1 MQPFVS
7 QQKEGLISMARVS
20 KSSVSSWGTI
30 NIPRIVVTGVGTI
43 NPLGLNVKEFWKGL
57 VAGKSAI
64 GPITRFDS
72 SNFRVK
78 VDAEVHGFDA
88 TKYMDLKAIDRT
100 SRTIQF
106 AIAAAKEA
114 IQSAGLDMTQEN
126 PERVGVI
133 IATMTEQGYVVWG
146 WELYQKSG
154 PRRADPLFI
163 TKSTASAASMHVGMM
178 MGAKGPNSAVNSLCA
193 SGADAIGTAMNFIR
207 LGYADVMI
215 AGGSDASLEP
225 VGMAGIDILG
235 ALSHETDPSKACR
248 PFDLNRNGFV
258 YAEGTGL
265 VVLESYEHARRRG
278 ASILAEIA
286 GAGWSFDAHDATA
299 PAPESEAYAMRTALQ
314 NARAKIEEVDYI
326 NAHGTSTKMNDA
338 CETKAIKMVFGE
350 HAYKIPISSTKS
362 MIGHSITAAGAIETV
377 ASILIMNKG
386 VIHPTINYETPD
398 PECDLDYV
406 PNVARPAQVNVCL
419 KNSFGLGGENCCLV
433 LKRFNE

>member
-1 MQPFVS
+1 
-7 QQKEGLISMARVS
+7 MARVP
-20 KSSVSSWGTI
+20 KKPMESWGTI
-30 NIPRIVVTGVGTI
+30 NIPRVVVTGIGTI
-43 NPLGLNVKEFWKGL
+43 NPLGLSVQEFWEGL

-64 GPITRFDS
+64 GPITHFDP

-146 WELYQKSG
+146 WELYQKMG

-163 TKSTASAASMHVGMM
+163 TKSTASAASMQVGMM
-178 MGAKGPNSAVNSLCA
+178 LGAQGPNSAVNSLCA

-235 ALSHETDPSKACR
+235 ALSHEPDPSKACR
-248 PFDLNRNGFV
+248 PFDLNRSGFV

-278 ASILAEIA
+278 ASILAEMA

-299 PAPESEAYAMRTALQ
+299 PAPELEAYAMRTALQ
-314 NARAKIEEVDYI
+314 IARVEIEEVDYI

-377 ASILIMNKG
+377 AAILIMNKG
-386 VIHPTINYETPD
+386 IIHPTINYETPD
-398 PECDLDYV
+398 PDCDLDYV

-433 LKRFNE
+433 LKRVKG

>member
-1 MQPFVS
+1 V
-7 QQKEGLISMARVS
+7 ARVPKNS
-20 KSSVSSWGTI
+20 MNFWGTI
-30 NIPRIVVTGVGTI
+30 NIPRVVVTGVGTI
-43 NPLGLNVKEFWKGL
+43 NPLGLSAKDFWEGL

-64 GPITRFDS
+64 GLITHFDA

-78 VDAEVHGFDA
+78 VDAEVNGFDA

-114 IQSAGLDMTQEN
+114 IQSAALDMTQEN

-133 IATMTEQGYVVWG
+133 ISTMTEQGYVVWG
-146 WELYQKSG
+146 WELYQKMG

-163 TKSTASAASMHVGMM
+163 TKSTASAASMQVGMM
-178 MGAKGPNSAVNSLCA
+178 LGAKGPNSAVNSLCA
-193 SGADAIGTAMNFIR
+193 SGADAIGTALNFIR

-225 VGMAGIDILG
+225 VGMAGLDILG

-265 VVLESYEHARRRG
+265 VVLESYEHARKRG
-278 ASILAEIA
+278 APVLAEIA

-299 PAPESEAYAMRTALQ
+299 PAPEAEAYAMRTALQ

-326 NAHGTSTKMNDA
+326 NAHGTSTKLNDA

-386 VIHPTINYETPD
+386 IIHPTINYETPD

-433 LKRFNE
+433 LKRLTG

>member
-1 MQPFVS
+1 MVRVP
-7 QQKEGLISMARVS
+7 KNSMN
-20 KSSVSSWGTI
+20 SWGTI
-30 NIPRIVVTGVGTI
+30 NIPRVVVTGMGTI
-43 NPLGLNVKEFWKGL
+43 NPLGLSVKEFWEGL

-64 GPITRFDS
+64 GPITHFDS

-78 VDAEVHGFDA
+78 VDAEVHGFNA

-106 AIAAAKEA
+106 AIAASKEA
-114 IQSAGLDMTQEN
+114 IQSAALDMTREN
-126 PERVGVI
+126 PERVGVT

-178 MGAKGPNSAVNSLCA
+178 LGAKGPNSAVNSLCA

-235 ALSHETDPSKACR
+235 ALSHEPDPSKACR

-258 YAEGTGL
+258 YAEGAGL
-265 VVLESYEHARRRG
+265 VVLESYEHARKRG

-314 NARAKIEEVDYI
+314 NAGAKIEKVDYI

-377 ASILIMNKG
+377 AAILIMNKG
-386 VIHPTINYETPD
+386 IIHPTINYETPD

-433 LKRFNE
+433 LKRLKR

>member
-1 MQPFVS
+1 MNT
-7 QQKEGLISMARVS
+7 ARVPKNS
-20 KSSVSSWGTI
+20 ANSWGTI
-30 NIPRIVVTGVGTI
+30 NIPRVVVTGLGTI
-43 NPLGLNVKEFWKGL
+43 NPLGLSVKEFWKGL

-64 GPITRFDS
+64 GPITRFDP

-163 TKSTASAASMHVGMM
+163 TKSTASAASMQVGMM
-178 MGAKGPNSAVNSLCA
+178 LGAKGPNSAVNSLCA

-235 ALSHETDPSKACR
+235 ALSHEPDPSKACR

-258 YAEGTGL
+258 YAESAGL

-278 ASILAEIA
+278 APILAEIA

-299 PAPESEAYAMRTALQ
+299 PAPESEAYAMRTALH
-314 NARAKIEEVDYI
+314 NARVKIEEVDYI

-338 CETKAIKMVFGE
+338 CETTAIKMVFGE
-350 HAYKIPISSTKS
+350 YAYKIPISSTKS
-362 MIGHSITAAGAIETV
+362 MIGHSITAAGAVETV
-377 ASILIMNKG
+377 AAILIMNKG
-386 VIHPTINYETPD
+386 IIHPTINYETPD

-433 LKRFNE
+433 LKRLKG

>member
-1 MQPFVS
+1 MNATRDT
-7 QQKEGLISMARVS
+7 KN
-20 KSSVSSWGTI
+20 SVNFQGTI
-30 NIPRIVVTGVGTI
+30 NIPRVVVTGLGTI
-43 NPLGLNVKEFWKGL
+43 NPLGLSVNDFWEGL

-64 GPITRFDS
+64 GTITRFDAS
-72 SNFRVK
+72 KFRVK
-78 VDAEVHGFDA
+78 VDAEVHGFEA
-88 TKYMDLKAIDRT
+88 TDYMEPKAIDRT

-106 AIAAAKEA
+106 AVAAAKEA
-114 IQSAGLDMTQEN
+114 IQSAALDMTREN
-126 PERVGVI
+126 PERVGVTI
-133 IATMTEQGYVVWG
+133 STMTEQGYVVWG

-163 TKSTASAASMHVGMM
+163 TKSTASAASLHVGMM
-178 MGAKGPNSAVNSLCA
+178 LGAKGPNNAVNSLCA
-193 SGADAIGTAMNFIR
+193 SGADSIGTATNFIR

-258 YAEGTGL
+258 YAEGVGL
-265 VVLESYEHARRRG
+265 VVLESYEHAQKRG
-278 ASILAEIA
+278 APILAEIA

-299 PAPESEAYAMRTALQ
+299 PAPESEACAMRTALQ
-314 NARAKIEEVDYI
+314 NAGAKIEDVNYI
-326 NAHGTSTKMNDA
+326 NAHGTSTKLNDA
-338 CETKAIKMVFGE
+338 CETKAIKMVFGD

-377 ASILIMNKG
+377 ASVLMINKG
-386 VIHPTINYETPD
+386 IIHPTINYETPD

-406 PNVARPAQVNVCL
+406 PNMARPAQVNVCL
-419 KNSFGLGGENCCLV
+419 MNSFGLGGENCCLV
-433 LKRFNE
+433 LKRISE

>member
-1 MQPFVS
+1 MS
-7 QQKEGLISMARVS
+7 TTRVPES
-20 KSSVSSWGTI
+20 AINSWGPI
-30 NIPRIVVTGVGTI
+30 NIPKVVVTGMGTI
-43 NPLGLNVKEFWKGL
+43 NPLGLSVEAFWDGL
-57 VAGKSAI
+57 TAGKSAI

-72 SNFRVK
+72 SKFRVK
-78 VDAEVHGFDA
+78 VDAEVRDFDP
-88 TKYMDLKAIDRT
+88 TKYMDLKVVDRT

-114 IQSAGLDMTQEN
+114 IQSAALDMSREN

-146 WELYQKSG
+146 WELFQKSG
-154 PRRADPLFI
+154 PRGARVDPLFI
-163 TKSTASAASMHVGMM
+163 TKSSASAASMQVGMM
-178 MGAKGPNSAVNSLCA
+178 LGAKGPNSAVNSLCA
-193 SGADAIGTAMNFIR
+193 SGTDAIGTAMNFIR

-235 ALSHETDPSKACR
+235 ALSREPDPSKASR

-258 YAEGTGL
+258 YGEGAGL

-278 ASILAEIA
+278 APILAEAA
-286 GAGWSFDAHDATA
+286 GAGWSFDAYDATA
-299 PAPESEAYAMRTALQ
+299 PAPETEAYAMRTALQ
-314 NARAKIEEVDYI
+314 NARVKMKEVDYI
-326 NAHGTSTKMNDA
+326 NAHGTSTKLNDA
-338 CETKAIKMVFGE
+338 CETKAIKIVFGE

-362 MIGHSITAAGAIETV
+362 MIGHIITAAGVIETIAALLV
-377 ASILIMNKG
+377 MNKG
-386 VIHPTINYETPD
+386 IIHPTINYETPD
-398 PECDLDYV
+398 PACDLDYV

-433 LKRFNE
+433 LKRVSK

>member
-1 MQPFVS
+1 VNT
-7 QQKEGLISMARVS
+7 ARVPKNS
-20 KSSVSSWGTI
+20 MNSWGTI
-30 NIPRIVVTGVGTI
+30 NIPRVVVTGIATI
-43 NPLGLNVKEFWKGL
+43 NPLGLNVKDFWEGL

-64 GPITRFDS
+64 GPITHFDA

-114 IQSAGLDMTQEN
+114 IQSAALDMTQEN

-133 IATMTEQGYVVWG
+133 ISTMTEQGYVVRG

-163 TKSTASAASMHVGMM
+163 TKSTASAASMQVGMM
-178 MGAKGPNSAVNSLCA
+178 LGAKGPNSAVNSLCA

-235 ALSHETDPSKACR
+235 ALSHEPDPSKACR

-258 YAEGTGL
+258 YAEGAGL

-278 ASILAEIA
+278 APVLAEIA

-406 PNVARPAQVNVCL
+406 PNIARPAQVNVCL

-433 LKRFNE
+433 FKRLKG

>member
-1 MQPFVS
+1 
-7 QQKEGLISMARVS
+7 MARVPKNS
-20 KSSVSSWGTI
+20 MNSWGTI
-30 NIPRIVVTGVGTI
+30 NIPRVVVTGIATI

-64 GPITRFDS
+64 GPITHFDA

-114 IQSAGLDMTQEN
+114 IQSAALDMTQEN

-133 IATMTEQGYVVWG
+133 ISTMTEQGYVVRG

-163 TKSTASAASMHVGMM
+163 TKSTASAASMQVGMM
-178 MGAKGPNSAVNSLCA
+178 LGAKGPNSAVNSLCA
-193 SGADAIGTAMNFIR
+193 SGADAIGTATNFIR

-235 ALSHETDPSKACR
+235 ALSHESDPSKACR

-258 YAEGTGL
+258 YAEGAGL
-265 VVLESYEHARRRG
+265 VVLESYEHARKRG

-314 NARAKIEEVDYI
+314 NAGAKIEEVDYI

-406 PNVARPAQVNVCL
+406 PNIARPAQVNVCL

-433 LKRFNE
+433 FKRLKG

>member
-1 MQPFVS
+1 MD
-7 QQKEGLISMARVS
+7 
-20 KSSVSSWGTI
+20 SWGTI
-30 NIPRIVVTGVGTI
+30 NIPRVVVTGLATI
-43 NPLGLNVKEFWKGL
+43 NPLGLNVTEFWEGL

-106 AIAAAKEA
+106 AVAAAKEA
-114 IQSAGLDMTQEN
+114 IQSAALDMTREN
-126 PERVGVI
+126 AERVGVI
-133 IATMTEQGYVVWG
+133 ISTMTEQGYVVRG
-146 WELYQKSG
+146 WELYLKSG

-163 TKSTASAASMHVGMM
+163 TKSTASAASMQVGMM
-178 MGAKGPNSAVNSLCA
+178 LGAKGPNSAVNSLCA
-193 SGADAIGTAMNFIR
+193 SGADAIGTATNFIR
-207 LGYADVMI
+207 LGYADVMV
-215 AGGSDASLEP
+215 AGGADASLEP
-225 VGMAGIDILG
+225 VGMAGLDILG
-235 ALSHETDPSKACR
+235 ALSHEPDPAKACR

-258 YAEGTGL
+258 YAEGAGL

-278 ASILAEIA
+278 TPVLAELA

-314 NARAKIEEVDYI
+314 NAGAKIEDVDYI
-326 NAHGTSTKMNDA
+326 NAHGTSTKLNDA

-377 ASILIMNKG
+377 ASVLIMNKG
-386 VIHPTINYETPD
+386 IIHPTINYETPD

-419 KNSFGLGGENCCLV
+419 SNSFGLGGENCCLV
-433 LKRFNE
+433 LKRLKG